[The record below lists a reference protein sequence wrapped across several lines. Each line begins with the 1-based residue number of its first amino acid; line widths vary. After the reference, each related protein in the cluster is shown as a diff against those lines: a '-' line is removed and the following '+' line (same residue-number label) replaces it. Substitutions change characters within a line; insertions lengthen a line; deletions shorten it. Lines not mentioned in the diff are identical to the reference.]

1 MKYLLFL
8 SVVFLSCDTGKLNL
22 VASLNNQLDESSA
35 IEIVEG
41 SSLLWTIEDSGNKN
55 NIYGIDLK
63 GRIVK
68 DIDVS
73 NSKNIDWE
81 DLTSDQFGNLYIGDF
96 GDNNKK
102 RKNYTIYKVNN
113 IKDVKNKAKAQVIN
127 FKLPKGFKSK
137 DFEAFFLM
145 DERFFIFSKAD
156 KKNILITVPNVI
168 GNHTAEFLT
177 DFNLKGKDHKI
188 TSAAISANGRTIV
201 LLNHDKLWKLTNFK
215 GSAIFDGTIEAQVF
229 KHRSQKEGICFKNDV
244 TVFITDER
252 NGPEGGNLYT
262 FHLD

>member
-1 MKYLLFL
+1 MKYLLFV

-73 NSKNIDWE
+73 NSKNVDWE

-145 DERFFIFSKAD
+145 DKKFFIFSKAD

-201 LLNHDKLWKLTNFK
+201 LLNHDKLWKLRNFK
-215 GSAIFDGTIEAQVF
+215 GA
-229 KHRSQKEGICFKNDV
+229 
-244 TVFITDER
+244 
-252 NGPEGGNLYT
+252 
-262 FHLD
+262 